1 MSALLAAE
9 FLKLRSTRTVW
20 ALLVATLAVT
30 ALAVAGVM
38 AAVGDSTVVTL
49 ESERGIQTVLHV
61 SVSGG
66 IFVLV
71 LGVIISA
78 GEYRQRTATDTFL
91 TTPRRWLVIV
101 AKLITGATAGVLFGA
116 LSASVAMGVAIALY
130 ALQGYAFPLGS
141 TEAWS
146 AFAGTVL
153 YAALFGAVGA
163 ATGSLIRN
171 QVTGIVGWLAWLFVV
186 ETIVVGFVP
195 EVGRW
200 LPAAAGRA
208 LVRDPD
214 GDLLA
219 QPMAALVLASYAIV
233 VMAFAVVAER
243 RRDA

>member
-1 MSALLAAE
+1 MNALLAAE
-9 FLKLRSTRTVW
+9 FLKLRTTRTVW
-20 ALLVATLAVT
+20 ALLAATLAVT

-38 AAVGDSTVVTL
+38 AAVADSTVLSL
-49 ESERGIQTVLHV
+49 ESERGIRTVLHV

-78 GEYRQRTATDTFL
+78 GEYRQGTATDTFL

-116 LSASVAMGVAIALY
+116 LSAGVAIGVAIALY
-130 ALQGYAFPLGS
+130 ALQGYVFPLGS
-141 TEAWS
+141 SEAWS
-146 AFAGTVL
+146 ILAGTVL
-153 YAALFGAVGA
+153 YAALFGALGA
-163 ATGSLIRN
+163 ATGNLVRN
-171 QVTGIVGWLAWLFVV
+171 QVAAIVGWLAWLFVV
-186 ETIVVGFVP
+186 ETIVLGFVP

-214 GDLLA
+214 GDLLS
-219 QPMAALVLASYAIV
+219 QPVAAAVLAIYAIV
-233 VMAFAVVAER
+233 IMTIAVVAER

>member
-9 FLKLRSTRTVW
+9 FLKLRTTRTVW

-38 AAVGDSTVVTL
+38 AAVADSSVVSLGT
-49 ESERGIQTVLHV
+49 ERGIRTVLHV

-78 GEYRQRTATDTFL
+78 GEYRQGTATDTFL

-101 AKLITGATAGVLFGA
+101 AKLITGALAGVLFGA
-116 LSASVAMGVAIALY
+116 LAASVAMGVAIALY

-141 TEAWS
+141 SDAWS
-146 AFAGTVL
+146 VLAGTVL
-153 YAALFGAVGA
+153 YAAMFGAIGA
-163 ATGSLIRN
+163 ATGSLVRN
-171 QVTGIVGWLAWLFVV
+171 QVTAIVGWLAWLFVV
-186 ETIVVGFVP
+186 ETIVLGFVP
-195 EVGRW
+195 AVGRW

-208 LVRDPD
+208 LVRDPN
-214 GDLLA
+214 GDLLT
-219 QPMAALVLASYAIV
+219 QPMAAAVLATYGVVIMVIAVAI
-233 VMAFAVVAER
+233 ER